1 MNRLFSFIAAYFLT
15 AFGLWGQLVITEISY
30 NPPESGTDSLEY
42 IEFLNA
48 GNQPVQLKGYRF
60 SLGVDHTFTDTVI
73 APGKYYLLTGNSN
86 AFKNTYGKMTQQW
99 TAGALNN
106 SGEPIAV
113 VDSTGNPVIAVD
125 LKDKAPWPTFDDGTD
140 GNGKS
145 IELCNPLA
153 DPNTGE
159 NWKVSVND
167 LGFQINAKQI
177 FGTPGTANTI
187 PPCLAQPD
195 VIVEVSSNMFTPR
208 DITISV
214 GETVRWVNLG
224 GTHNINGAVGTF
236 PSNPASFGFSP
247 PSADA
252 WQYDF
257 TFSIEG
263 VYQYQC
269 DPHASAGMKGTVTVQ
284 GTVVNEPYPLRSIE
298 EVTSTNADGVADSL
312 NVSCS
317 LRGIVH
323 GVNLRPTG
331 LQFSILDGDNNG
343 IGVFSNSS
351 NFGYTVKEGDLIE
364 VKGTVT
370 QFNGFTQMTVN
381 AVSLLSSG
389 NSPVTPKMVSSFQE
403 LDESSLIRIS
413 NLTFTDP
420 TQWTG
425 SGSGFNLTMTDGVST
440 FTVRID
446 NDVDAYSLTFPGNGS
461 WAVTGL
467 LGQFDNAS
475 PYSEGYQLLPRG
487 IADFS
492 PVGNTTN
499 EITHSL
505 VWGPNPV
512 TETIRLLDG
521 KVAEV
526 VKVYNQAGQLLLL
539 RSNVSELDL
548 RNLPSGWYQIHSTTE
563 KKVNISRILK
573 AN

>member
-1 MNRLFSFIAAYFLT
+1 
-15 AFGLWGQLVITEISY
+15 
-30 NPPESGTDSLEY
+30 
-42 IEFLNA
+42 
-48 GNQPVQLKGYRF
+48 
-60 SLGVDHTFTDTVI
+60 
-73 APGKYYLLTGNSN
+73 
-86 AFKNTYGKMTQQW
+86 
-99 TAGALNN
+99 
-106 SGEPIAV
+106 
-113 VDSTGNPVIAVD
+113 
-125 LKDKAPWPTFDDGTD
+125 
-140 GNGKS
+140 
-145 IELCNPLA
+145 
-153 DPNTGE
+153 
-159 NWKVSVND
+159 
-167 LGFQINAKQI
+167 
-177 FGTPGTANTI
+177 
-187 PPCLAQPD
+187 
-195 VIVEVSSNMFTPR
+195 
-208 DITISV
+208 
-214 GETVRWVNLG
+214 
-224 GTHNINGAVGTF
+224 
-236 PSNPASFGFSP
+236 
-247 PSADA
+247 
-252 WQYDF
+252 
-257 TFSIEG
+257 
-263 VYQYQC
+263 
-269 DPHASAGMKGTVTVQ
+269 MKGTVTVQ